1 MVVLAYCACM
11 HLSFGLVASR
21 VLVAESNHVAYFE
34 SKSGSVVW
42 LACVPYSLGVA
53 HVRREIGFYLG
64 LFLVEPPLVKP

>member
-11 HLSFGLVASR
+11 HLSFDLVASR
-21 VLVAESNHVAYFE
+21 ILVAESNHIAYFD

-53 HVRREIGFYLG
+53 HVQGRLDFFGGVYSSSSLC
-64 LFLVEPPLVKP
+64 L

>member
-11 HLSFGLVASR
+11 HLSFGLAASR
-21 VLVAESNHVAYFE
+21 LLVAETNHVAYFE

-53 HVRREIGFYLG
+53 HVQGRLDFICEVY
-64 LFLVEPPLVKP
+64 FLSSRHS

>member
-21 VLVAESNHVAYFE
+21 LLVAESNHVAYFE

-42 LACVPYSLGVA
+42 LACVAYSLGIA
-53 HVRREIGFYLG
+53 HVQGRL
-64 LFLVEPPLVKP
+64 